1 MNMDRIDTIQ
11 TNCQSEY
18 DVLRKVIVCEPQFMA
33 IDEII
38 NDVQKK
44 YKNDNINIDR
54 ALIQHNNFVAKM
66 RDEGV
71 DVITLV
77 ANSSF
82 PEQVFTR
89 DIGFTLGNQTFVS
102 EMASS
107 IRQGEET
114 VLQKWLDT
122 HHVPFQKLSQNHIE
136 GGDVIIDGKT
146 IYIGLSHRT
155 SQSAIEQLK
164 TDLPDYEI
172 IMVPFDPKYLHLDCV
187 FNILS
192 PTEALIFP
200 EALEAQTL
208 NFLASRYQLIKVS
221 KEEQFTMGTNV
232 LSIGNKKVF
241 SLPMNHQ
248 VNEEIRRHGYEV
260 IEVDF
265 SEIIKSGGSFRCCTM
280 PITRG

>member
-1 MNMDRIDTIQ
+1 MSIESTDSIQ
-11 TNCQSEY
+11 TSCQSEY
-18 DVLRKVIVCEPQFMA
+18 DTLRKVIVCEPQFMS

-44 YKNDNINIDR
+44 YKDENINIER
-54 ALIQHNNFVAKM
+54 ALIQHHDFVAKM
-66 RDEGV
+66 RAEGV
-71 DVITLV
+71 DVITLP
-77 ANSSF
+77 ANASY

-114 VLQKWLDT
+114 VLEKWLNT

-136 GGDVIIDGKT
+136 GGDVIIDDRT

-155 SQSAIEQLK
+155 CNSAIEQLRS
-164 TDLPDYEI
+164 DLPNYEI
-172 IMVPFDPKYLHLDCV
+172 VAIPFDPKYLHLDCV

-192 PTEALIFP
+192 PTDALIFP
-200 EALEAQTL
+200 QALDAETVS
-208 NFLASRYQLIKVS
+208 FLTNRYHLIEVS

-232 LSIGNKKVF
+232 LSIGHKRVF
-241 SLPMNHQ
+241 SLPINAQ
-248 VNEEIRRHGYEV
+248 VNNKMRSQGYKV

-280 PITRG
+280 PIARG

>member
-1 MNMDRIDTIQ
+1 MNMDSIDTIQ
-11 TNCQSEY
+11 SNCQSEY

-54 ALIQHNNFVAKM
+54 ALIQHHNFVAKM

-71 DVITLV
+71 DVITLA

-107 IRQGEET
+107 IRQGEES

-122 HHVPFQKLSQNHIE
+122 HQVPFQKLSQNHIE

-155 SQSAIEQLK
+155 SQSAIEQLQ
-164 TDLPDYEI
+164 TDLPNYEI
-172 IMVPFDPKYLHLDCV
+172 IIVPFDPKYLHLDCV

-200 EALEAQTL
+200 EALEAETV
-208 NFLASRYQLIKVS
+208 NFLASRYKLINVS

-265 SEIIKSGGSFRCCTM
+265 SGIIKSGGSFRCCTM

>member
-1 MNMDRIDTIQ
+1 MSMESIDTIQ
-11 TNCQSEY
+11 SNCQSEY
-18 DVLRKVIVCEPQFMA
+18 DILRKVIVCEPQFMA

-38 NDVQKK
+38 NDVQKQ
-44 YKNDNINIDR
+44 YINDNINIDR
-54 ALIQHNNFVAKM
+54 ALTQHHDFVDKM
-66 RDEGV
+66 RNEGV
-71 DVITLV
+71 DVITLP
-77 ANSSF
+77 ANASF

-122 HHVPFQKLSQNHIE
+122 HHVPFQKLALNHIE

-146 IYIGLSHRT
+146 IFIGLSHRT
-155 SQSAIEQLK
+155 SLSAIEQLK

-200 EALEAQTL
+200 GALEVRTVK
-208 NFLASRYQLIKVS
+208 FLASRYKLIKVS

-248 VNEEIRRHGYEV
+248 VNEEIRNHGYEV

>member
-1 MNMDRIDTIQ
+1 
-11 TNCQSEY
+11 
-18 DVLRKVIVCEPQFMA
+18 MA

-44 YKNDNINIDR
+44 YKDENINIER
-54 ALIQHNNFVAKM
+54 ALDQHHDFVAKM
-66 RDEGV
+66 RAEGI
-71 DVITLV
+71 DVITLP
-77 ANSSF
+77 ANASY

-114 VLQKWLDT
+114 VLEKWLDE
-122 HHVPFQKLSQNHIE
+122 HHVPFQKLSQSHIE

-155 SQSAIEQLK
+155 CNSAIEQLRI
-164 TDLPDYEI
+164 DLPNYEI
-172 IMVPFDPKYLHLDCV
+172 VAVPFDPKYLHLDCV

-192 PTEALIFP
+192 PTDALIFP
-200 EALEAQTL
+200 QALDAETVA
-208 NFLASRYQLIKVS
+208 FLGSRYHLIEVS

-232 LSIGNKKVF
+232 LSIGHKKVF
-241 SLPMNHQ
+241 SLPVNAQ
-248 VNEEIRRHGYEV
+248 VNMNMRSQGYEV

-280 PITRG
+280 PIARG

>member
-1 MNMDRIDTIQ
+1 MSIESTDSIQ
-11 TNCQSEY
+11 TSCQSEY
-18 DVLRKVIVCEPQFMA
+18 DTLRKVIVCEPQFMS

-44 YKNDNINIDR
+44 YKDENINIER
-54 ALIQHNNFVAKM
+54 ALNQHHDFVAKM
-66 RDEGV
+66 RAEGV
-71 DVITLV
+71 DVITLP
-77 ANSSF
+77 ANASY

-114 VLQKWLDT
+114 VLEKWLNT

-136 GGDVIIDGKT
+136 GGDVIIDGST

-155 SQSAIEQLK
+155 CNSAIEQLRS
-164 TDLPDYEI
+164 DLPNYEI
-172 IMVPFDPKYLHLDCV
+172 VAIPFDPKYLHLDCV

-192 PTEALIFP
+192 PADALIFP
-200 EALEAQTL
+200 QAMDAETVS
-208 NFLASRYQLIKVS
+208 FLTNRYHLIEVS

-232 LSIGNKKVF
+232 LSIGHKRVF
-241 SLPMNHQ
+241 SLPINAQ
-248 VNEEIRRHGYEV
+248 VNNKMRSQGYKV

-280 PITRG
+280 PIARG

>member
-1 MNMDRIDTIQ
+1 MDSIDTIQ
-11 TNCQSEY
+11 SNCQSEY

-54 ALIQHNNFVAKM
+54 ALIQHHNFVAKM

-71 DVITLV
+71 DVITLA

-107 IRQGEET
+107 IRQGEES

-122 HHVPFQKLSQNHIE
+122 HQVPFQKLSQNHIE

-155 SQSAIEQLK
+155 SQSAIEKLQ
-164 TDLPDYEI
+164 TDLPNYEI
-172 IMVPFDPKYLHLDCV
+172 IIVPFDPKYLHLDCV

-200 EALEAQTL
+200 EALEAETV
-208 NFLASRYQLIKVS
+208 NFLASRYKLINVS

>member
-1 MNMDRIDTIQ
+1 MDSIDTIQ

-164 TDLPDYEI
+164 ADLPDNEI

-200 EALEAQTL
+200 EALESQTL

>member
-1 MNMDRIDTIQ
+1 MSIESTDSIQ
-11 TNCQSEY
+11 TSCQSEY
-18 DVLRKVIVCEPQFMA
+18 DTLRKVIVCEPQFMS

-44 YKNDNINIDR
+44 YKDENINIER
-54 ALIQHNNFVAKM
+54 ALNQHHDFVEKM
-66 RDEGV
+66 RAEGV
-71 DVITLV
+71 DVITLP
-77 ANSSF
+77 ANASY

-114 VLQKWLDT
+114 VLEKWLNT

-136 GGDVIIDGKT
+136 GGDVIIDDRT

-155 SQSAIEQLK
+155 CNSAIEQLRS
-164 TDLPDYEI
+164 DLPNYEI
-172 IMVPFDPKYLHLDCV
+172 VAIPFDPKYLHLDCV

-192 PTEALIFP
+192 PTDALIFP
-200 EALEAQTL
+200 QALDAETVS
-208 NFLASRYQLIKVS
+208 FLTNRYHLIEVS

-232 LSIGNKKVF
+232 LSIGHKRVF
-241 SLPMNHQ
+241 SLPINAQ
-248 VNEEIRRHGYEV
+248 VNNKMRRQGYKV

-280 PITRG
+280 PIARG